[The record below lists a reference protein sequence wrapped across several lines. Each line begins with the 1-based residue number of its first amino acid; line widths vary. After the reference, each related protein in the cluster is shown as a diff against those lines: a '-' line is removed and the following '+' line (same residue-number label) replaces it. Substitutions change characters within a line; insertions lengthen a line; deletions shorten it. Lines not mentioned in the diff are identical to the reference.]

1 MTSTFHFQSE
11 MSQIIEDS
19 KKIIPEWKKNLIKQK
34 EMKKISINQQNV
46 SSSLK
51 KAERI
56 ISCKIFPHVP
66 EECEIRFFG
75 SRLISLGK

>member
-1 MTSTFHFQSE
+1 

-46 SSSLK
+46 S
-51 KAERI
+51 
-56 ISCKIFPHVP
+56 
-66 EECEIRFFG
+66 
-75 SRLISLGK
+75 